1 MIENAS
7 VEQVGTPTDP
17 EHDLLVKML
26 KQAVEDY
33 KNPRGNIRKRKR
45 LREEARE
52 WFAHD
57 SVDEFGDPWPFS
69 FTNVC
74 EALNLD
80 PQAIRDRLKIQQ
92 GVSET
97 GEAHNLVR
105 VGSTP
110 TPVTKR

>member
-7 VEQVGTPTDP
+7 VEQIGTPTDP

-33 KNPRGNIRKRKR
+33 KNPRGNLKKRER

-57 SVDEFGDPWPFS
+57 ITDESGDPWPFS
-69 FTNVC
+69 FPNVC

-80 PQAIRDRLKIQQ
+80 PQAIRDRLN
-92 GVSET
+92 VS
-97 GEAHNLVR
+97 N
-105 VGSTP
+105 
-110 TPVTKR
+110 